1 VGNLDRA
8 RQQFEY
14 ATRLDAEFAAAYAGL
29 AETYSRI
36 FRGRREPNVVPLA
49 RTAAERAVVLNGRFA
64 NAHLALGAVLAD
76 SNLPDDAVRELE
88 TALKLDSLDPAAYL
102 ELARLQRAQRKF
114 SEAEQTYLRAITA
127 RPDDWQSYSQ
137 LAVFYSSQQRDA
149 DAEKFFRKVTELAPD
164 GPIGYRN
171 LGATLF
177 RLGRKTD
184 AEVMIKKSL
193 AIRPTV
199 QALSNLGALM
209 MFMGR
214 YSEAVHAM
222 EDTAKMAPAEAP
234 NNYLVWGNLG
244 DAYWLSKA
252 SPEKSRAAWTT
263 AVQIAERQ
271 LSGTKVD
278 AELLGLLAKYQ
289 AKLGHPAESHA
300 RATQALA
307 YAPES
312 AMVHYQAGLAHALL
326 GEKEQGFAELKAAIE
341 RGYSINEIQ
350 VAPELASLRSDPRF
364 EGIIRRDTGR

>member
-1 VGNLDRA
+1 
-8 RQQFEY
+8 
-14 ATRLDAEFAAAYAGL
+14 
-29 AETYSRI
+29 
-36 FRGRREPNVVPLA
+36 
-49 RTAAERAVVLNGRFA
+49 
-64 NAHLALGAVLAD
+64 LGAVLAD

-149 DAEKFFRKVTELAPD
+149 DAEKFFRRVTELAPD

-177 RLGRKTD
+177 RLGRKTE